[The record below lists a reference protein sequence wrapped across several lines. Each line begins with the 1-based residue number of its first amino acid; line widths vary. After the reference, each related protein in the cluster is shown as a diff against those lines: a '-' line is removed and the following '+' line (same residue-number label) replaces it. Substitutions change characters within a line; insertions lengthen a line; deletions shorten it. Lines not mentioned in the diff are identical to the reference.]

1 MNLGQYSFSCPQCR
15 AELNNSKVITLNT
28 ERANRDKGVIQLS
41 VGVGDYTFKHEPK
54 TEFNEGEIVSFYCP
68 HCKADLSAPQHKDFI
83 LLKLSS
89 FRRNVL
95 LNLRNLI
102 KNTLSKQGHTHL
114 KKENCV
120 FIINH

>member
-83 LLKLSS
+83 LLKMGVDENIQFDVIFSRKAGH
-89 FRRNVL
+89 RRTYV
-95 LNLRNLI
+95 I
-102 KNTLSKQGHTHL
+102 TEDGIESYHG
-114 KKENCV
+114 
-120 FIINH
+120 